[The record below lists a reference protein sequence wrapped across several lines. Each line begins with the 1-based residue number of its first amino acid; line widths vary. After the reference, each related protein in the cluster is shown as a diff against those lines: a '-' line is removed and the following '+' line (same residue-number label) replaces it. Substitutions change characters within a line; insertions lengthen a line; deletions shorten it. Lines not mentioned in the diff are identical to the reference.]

1 MTSILVLRYRQMNTD
16 LRCSESIRFQALLI
30 HSLSCSSAVQKKIQ
44 IVQKQ
49 SKSNSS
55 AVHGCFF
62 ASAAELELPR
72 NPRVGDEDEQHSKY
86 GEDGIHNREAGNWRG
101 SDRSH
106 SIRHV
111 GRCPEDSRRRTEH
124 FPYYVASL

>member
-1 MTSILVLRYRQMNTD
+1 MTSILVLRYRQMNKD
-16 LRCSESIRFQALLI
+16 LRCSESFLFQAPVI
-30 HSLSCSSAVQKKIQ
+30 HLLSCSSAVQKK
-44 IVQKQ
+44 

-72 NPRVGDEDEQHSKY
+72 NPRGGDEDEQHSKY

-111 GRCPEDSRRRTEH
+111 GRC
-124 FPYYVASL
+124 